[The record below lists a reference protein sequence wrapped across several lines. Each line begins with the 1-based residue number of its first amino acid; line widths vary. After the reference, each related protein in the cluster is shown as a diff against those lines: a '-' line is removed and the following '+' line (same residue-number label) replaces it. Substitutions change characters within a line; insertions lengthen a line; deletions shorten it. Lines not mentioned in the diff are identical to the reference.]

1 MITRETTQVPPSETH
16 GASQKISAI
25 IVDNESLSRERLSS
39 LLQSESDFE
48 VLETYSRGEEAVT
61 AAHRLDPDVVFVDIQ
76 LPDMDGFGLL
86 KELQH
91 GDHSKPIGIFLAA
104 HDQFALR
111 AFDSD
116 ALDYLLKPITPER
129 FQSTLQRTRQEI
141 DRRRNLQTG
150 GRTQSPGNSAE
161 DYVQRLVFR
170 NKGRI
175 VFLKIAEV
183 RSISSEGNYLRV
195 STGRE
200 SYLLRETMVAIESK
214 LDPATFLRIHRS
226 TIVNLQHV
234 KEVKPSG
241 SQGESLVEMQDGTR
255 HILSRT
261 YRARISEL
269 LTH

>member
-1 MITRETTQVPPSETH
+1 MIIRETTQVPTSENH
-16 GASQKISAI
+16 AASQKISAI

-39 LLQSESDFE
+39 LLESESDFQ
-48 VLETYSRGEEAVT
+48 VLETCSRGEEAVT
-61 AAHRLDPDVVFVDIQ
+61 AAHRLDPDVVFLDIQ
-76 LPDMDGFGLL
+76 LPDMDGFRLL
-86 KELQH
+86 KQLQH
-91 GDHSKPIGIFLAA
+91 GDHNKPIAILLAA
-104 HDQFALR
+104 HDQFAVR

-129 FQSTLQRTRQEI
+129 FQSTLQRTREEI
-141 DRRRNLQTG
+141 DRRRSQYT
-150 GRTQSPGNSAE
+150 GRTQPPGSSPE

-183 RSISSEGNYLRV
+183 RCITSEGNYLRV
-195 STGRE
+195 STGKE
-200 SYLLRETMVAIESK
+200 SYLLRETMAAIEAK
-214 LDPATFLRIHRS
+214 LDPAMFLRIHRS